1 MEKAAGIDRVSSL
14 PDEEVLPVGPFIR
27 LISKQQPVSQLSYI
41 GQIRFTERKLSTEG
55 KPAEDLLSQE
65 GKHDEDKNN
74 DSEAPL

>member
-41 GQIRFTERKLSTEG
+41 GQIRF
-55 KPAEDLLSQE
+55 KPAEDLISQE